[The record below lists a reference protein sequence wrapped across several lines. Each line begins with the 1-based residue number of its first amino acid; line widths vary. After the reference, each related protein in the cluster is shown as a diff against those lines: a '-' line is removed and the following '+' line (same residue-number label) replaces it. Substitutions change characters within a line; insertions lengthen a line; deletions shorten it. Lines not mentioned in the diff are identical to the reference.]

1 MHGVSSQFDVHMTL
15 LHFLQRQQC
24 VPLLLDLISCFM
36 DTGRHRIYRS
46 TVQVLPVA
54 WFAGN
59 GGASEAPLRTILE
72 ADYVL
77 SFRSLFHSVDH
88 AGVLGLLIH
97 NIKNEVDRALKV
109 QVVLVLYSVLVV
121 QCNFLNF
128 KSRTYYL
135 PHISLCLQR
144 QSLPTVH
151 SLVLT

>member
-1 MHGVSSQFDVHMTL
+1 MCSSLARPDQL
-15 LHFLQRQQC
+15 LHGHWKTPDIQVNSAGPTCSLVCRQ
-24 VPLLLDLISCFM
+24 
-36 DTGRHRIYRS
+36 
-46 TVQVLPVA
+46 
-54 WFAGN
+54 W
-59 GGASEAPLRTILE
+59 GANIAPLRTILE

-77 SFRSLFHSVDH
+77 SCRSLFHSVDH